1 MRYFKLFTCSLLFVS
16 FCYGQNELSGKVVNH
31 KNKPVAHAKI
41 YLDSIYTNIET
52 DKNGDYNVL
61 FSNNVA
67 IINIY
72 SHKYGLLSANYNN
85 ENVMNFMFLASKNV
99 NKAKVKKDANIKIG
113 YSEVERKYLVH
124 NIQNVDSEKE
134 NDFSAFRS
142 VYDIIRGRFPGVM
155 VTKSNK
161 IIIRGVNSVRNTS
174 DPLFVVDGII
184 VSDIDYIPTYNIKE
198 ITVLKD
204 AASSIYG
211 SQGSAGVIQITT
223 KGNK

>member
-1 MRYFKLFTCSLLFVS
+1 MRYSKLFTFFLLFVS
-16 FCYGQNELSGKVVNH
+16 FCYGQNELSGKVVNY
-31 KNKPVAHAKI
+31 KSKPVAHAKI
-41 YLDSIYTNIET
+41 YLDSTYSNIES
-52 DKNGDYNVL
+52 DKHGDFKVL
-61 FSNNVA
+61 LSENVA

-85 ENVMNFMFLASKNV
+85 ENVMNFMFLESKNT
-99 NKAKVKKDANIKIG
+99 NKGKVKKDSNIKIG

-124 NIQNVDSEKE
+124 NIQNVNSEKE
-134 NDFSAFRS
+134 NDFSAYRS

-155 VTKSNK
+155 VTKSNR

-184 VSDIDYIPTYNIKE
+184 VSNIDYISTNNIKE

-211 SQGSAGVIQITT
+211 SQASGGVIQITT
-223 KGNK
+223 KD